1 MHGLRG
7 AKVSQRREFRDITRS
22 VNFSAVTN
30 RWDKRKLSDLHAESA
45 QIDWDTNKEN
55 PL

>member
-7 AKVSQRREFRDITRS
+7 AKVSLRREFRDITRS
-22 VNFSAVTN
+22 VNFSAVAN
-30 RWDKRKLSDLHAESA
+30 RREKWKLSDLPAESA
-45 QIDWDTNKEN
+45 QIDWDTNKGN